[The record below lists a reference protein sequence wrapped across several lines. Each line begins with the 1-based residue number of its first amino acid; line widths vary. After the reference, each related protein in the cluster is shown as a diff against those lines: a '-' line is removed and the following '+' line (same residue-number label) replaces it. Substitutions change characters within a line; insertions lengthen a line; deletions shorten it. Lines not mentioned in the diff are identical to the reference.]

1 MAIRQKRVHFI
12 AIGGAAMHNLA
23 LELHSKGA
31 IVTGSDDDIFSPSK
45 ERLEEQGLL
54 PSEKGWFP
62 EKITPN
68 LDFVILGMHAKADNP
83 ELLKAQELNIPV
95 YSFPEFIY
103 EHSKNKQRVVIA
115 GSHGKTSITSII
127 IHVLEFA
134 KKPFDFL
141 VGAQI
146 EGFQNMVRLSD
157 DAPVIVIE
165 GDEYLTSPID
175 RVPKFLKYKHH
186 IALVSGIAWD
196 HANVFPTLENYV
208 RQFDHLADSTPKA
221 GVLIFNDDDP
231 LADVVCKKERED
243 VIAEDY
249 KVHPHEI
256 DNGETFLITPD
267 KKKIKVAIFGQH
279 NMSNIAG
286 AKAVVHRLGITDD
299 VFYEAIS
306 SFKGAAK
313 RLELIKKGNSGNALF
328 RDFAH
333 APSKVKAT
341 VKAVVEQYPTK
352 ELLAVFE
359 LHTFSSLSREFLPQ
373 YAGTLKKAHHAIV
386 YYDPEVVSKKGLA
399 EFSTSEIQTYFDQ
412 PLNMVANKDE
422 LQSLVDAAW
431 AEGKNILLMSSGN
444 FSGLTF

>member
-256 DNGETFLITPD
+256 VNGETFLITPD